1 MGNVPFKLLIDQTNG
16 TRSLIR
22 IGDLARSMGY
32 SRQHLTRLCRSG
44 KVPGA
49 RVTRGGHWRVF
60 TSKELARW
68 VAIRA
73 PQAVKTNDE
82 SLAHFR
88 KLVDE
93 EYRLKA
99 ARTIIRSLLARN
111 QREFLPYFT
120 KLQRLEAASG
130 TKANHASPSARV
142 TSSM

>member
-1 MGNVPFKLLIDQTNG
+1 MENVPFKLMIDQTNG

-60 TSKELARW
+60 TSKQLARW

-73 PQAVKTNDE
+73 PQAVKTN
-82 SLAHFR
+82 SQSSTHVH
-88 KLVDE
+88 KLVIE

-99 ARTIIRSLLARN
+99 VATVVRRLLAKN
-111 QREFLPYFT
+111 QRERIAHITHHLS
-120 KLQRLEAASG
+120 REEVSG